1 MRLRLNR
8 RWHTFFWSDHRCIGQ
23 KNIVLFVLNEK
34 AQTPS
39 KTVIFFDRKWNILY
53 MPLFLWPSPSFPILH
68 FPFFIPHSSFFVLH
82 SSFFV
87 LHSSF
92 FVLHSSFFILRSSLF
107 PNIYN
112 VSAFLLLICVNHLGF
127 SSIIINFFF
136 KTFGGLLFF
145 IYLCTRFPKI
155 FRLAYLRNSF
165 FEKIYIDR
173 SSTRSTFPWT
183 ARFFMGCFF
192 GTGCMRQTVRFN
204 WTSFSYR
211 FYFLLQ

>member
-1 MRLRLNR
+1 MKSSNPFHLNF
-8 RWHTFFWSDHRCIGQ
+8 HNTFSLH
-23 KNIVLFVLNEK
+23 
-34 AQTPS
+34 P
-39 KTVIFFDRKWNILY
+39 
-53 MPLFLWPSPSFPILH
+53 PLL
-68 FPFFIPHSSFFVLH
+68 IPHISLFTF
-82 SSFFV
+82 
-87 LHSSF
+87 
-92 FVLHSSFFILRSSLF
+92 HSSFFIPPSSFF
-107 PNIYN
+107 PYIIN
-112 VSAFLLLICVNHLGF
+112 VDFSFLLCFCQYSWKRALNF
-127 SSIIINFFF
+127 NFFL
-136 KTFGGLLFF
+136 KTFGGLLNF

-173 SSTRSTFPWT
+173 SSTRSTFLWT

>member
-1 MRLRLNR
+1 MRKLRRPRKQLYFL
-8 RWHTFFWSDHRCIGQ
+8 TESGTSCIC
-23 KNIVLFVLNEK
+23 
-34 AQTPS
+34 
-39 KTVIFFDRKWNILY
+39 LY
-53 MPLFLWPSPSFPILH
+53 SCDLPRH
-68 FPFFIPHSSFFVLH
+68 FPFFISHSSFL
-82 SSFFV
+82 
-87 LHSSF
+87 
-92 FVLHSSFFILRSSLF
+92 ILRSSLF